1 MNGSRSGSASASDRR
16 SRRARVFFAGLL
28 TVAVFGAMSMF
39 GGMSYAS
46 QVLGGTSTPS
56 DTEYCPTA
64 GEPDYNGDVQS
75 SCHTGS
81 KQRGAGGEDKPGA
94 NG

>member
-1 MNGSRSGSASASDRR
+1 MKDSPSGSASTSGRR
-16 SRRARVFFAGLL
+16 SRRARVFMVSLL

-46 QVLGGTSTPS
+46 QVLGNTSSPS

-75 SCHTGS
+75 NCHTGS
-81 KQRGAGGEDKPGA
+81 KLQGAGGDDKPGG